1 MCLENGLR
9 LQRRKIKR
17 GQQKKSSLSDILVP
31 SIQHEFLLVHEDI
44 LFAEPLRH
52 RRKNNVLVTAE
63 PRERLMM
70 RKKHFTIEVN
80 FVPKFCYLQLK
91 LGIKELIKIK

>member
-1 MCLENGLR
+1 M
-9 LQRRKIKR
+9 KR

-63 PRERLMM
+63 PRERLMI
-70 RKKHFTIEVN
+70 RKKNISLSKLTLSQSFATFSSNLE
-80 FVPKFCYLQLK
+80 LK
-91 LGIKELIKIK
+91 NL

>member
-1 MCLENGLR
+1 M
-9 LQRRKIKR
+9 KR
-17 GQQKKSSLSDILVP
+17 GQQKKSSLSDILVS

-63 PRERLMM
+63 PREIDD
-70 RKKHFTIEVN
+70 KKKDISLSKLTLSQSFATFSSNLE
-80 FVPKFCYLQLK
+80 LK
-91 LGIKELIKIK
+91 KL

>member
-1 MCLENGLR
+1 M
-9 LQRRKIKR
+9 KR

-44 LFAEPLRH
+44 LFAKLLRH

-63 PRERLMM
+63 PRERLMI
-70 RKKHFTIEVN
+70 RKKTFH
-80 FVPKFCYLQLK
+80 YRS
-91 LGIKELIKIK
+91 

>member
-1 MCLENGLR
+1 M
-9 LQRRKIKR
+9 KR

-70 RKKHFTIEVN
+70 RKNISLSKLTLSQSFATFSSNLE
-80 FVPKFCYLQLK
+80 LK
-91 LGIKELIKIK
+91 NL

>member
-1 MCLENGLR
+1 M
-9 LQRRKIKR
+9 KR
-17 GQQKKSSLSDILVP
+17 GQQKKSSLSDILVS

-63 PRERLMM
+63 PRERLMI
-70 RKKHFTIEVN
+70 RKKKHFTIEVN
-80 FVPKFCYLQLK
+80 FFPKFCYLQLK